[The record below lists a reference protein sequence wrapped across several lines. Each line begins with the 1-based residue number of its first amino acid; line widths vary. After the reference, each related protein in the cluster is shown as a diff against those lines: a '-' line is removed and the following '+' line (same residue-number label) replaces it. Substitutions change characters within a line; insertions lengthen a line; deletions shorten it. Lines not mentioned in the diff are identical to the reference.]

1 MVAAALGTHAM
12 MHARRSDWIVQRALV
27 KPLASR
33 TSTAPAICTARH
45 ARTDKHLQQR
55 ASSRLSAQAAAHGA
69 AGHAGVYS
77 AMRLGLTTQERK
89 LSCAVTVWAAWHG
102 MAWHTPERSDFL
114 DEGRI
119 ACLDFPELTWK
130 QGITQ
135 GGLNIGC
142 SAQDW

>member
-1 MVAAALGTHAM
+1 
-12 MHARRSDWIVQRALV
+12 
-27 KPLASR
+27 
-33 TSTAPAICTARH
+33 
-45 ARTDKHLQQR
+45 
-55 ASSRLSAQAAAHGA
+55 
-69 AGHAGVYS
+69 
-77 AMRLGLTTQERK
+77 
-89 LSCAVTVWAAWHG
+89 

-130 QGITQ
+130 QGIAQ